1 MNDDCSSGHLL
12 PEVLA
17 VAAEAQQTSA
27 AADAYV
33 EEAFKAL
40 LPLIGSDYFPVALR
54 EALRHAYLTGFDDA
68 REWAC
73 AGE

>member
-1 MNDDCSSGHLL
+1 M
-12 PEVLA
+12 
-17 VAAEAQQTSA
+17 SA
-27 AADAYV
+27 AADVFV
-33 EEAFKAL
+33 EEALEAI

-54 EALRHAYLTGFDDA
+54 EALRRAYLTGFDDA